1 MTKSRD
7 LLDYFFE
14 YGPCSSVRGQPFFID
29 RKDNVSV
36 RRRCGG
42 LGMSSR
48 GRVLPRAGLP
58 RRGLL
63 GHGGWNVFAVHRGVH
78 AAHDAGHAL
87 HVRPVLCFFPL
98 ARAPAPRRPS
108 IVSVGAACSVL
119 RRLPCTQVVHVTGTL
134 LVKSTGARR
143 TPAAAPSPLLPRAAP
158 KLRQARRARHDF
170 DFAIAPRVRISDKQ
184 PQKTPHTHSQ

>member
-7 LLDYFFE
+7 LLIYFFE

-98 ARAPAPRRPS
+98 STAGAAAAVDRLRRCGVLGVASSSMYAGGPRHGHIVGEEHGRPSDPRRRP
-108 IVSVGAACSVL
+108 L
-119 RRLPCTQVVHVTGTL
+119 
-134 LVKSTGARR
+134 
-143 TPAAAPSPLLPRAAP
+143 TPPSPRGPQTQAGPPRP
-158 KLRQARRARHDF
+158 
-170 DFAIAPRVRISDKQ
+170 P
-184 PQKTPHTHSQ
+184 